1 MLLDATAVLLGVGL
15 AVAGFIVVIVVS
27 ATVLR
32 LIGFVL
38 GDGEATSVDEEPDDG
53 ASSVDE
59 QPDEGA
65 DPAGEGTGPETG
77 DAADHGAS
85 EAGDAEPHGAPD
97 PG

>member
-1 MLLDATAVLLGVGL
+1 MLLDSTAVLLGVGL

-38 GDGEATSVDEEPDDG
+38 GDGEATSVDEEPDEG
-53 ASSVDE
+53 ASSEDE
-59 QPDEGA
+59 RPDEGA
-65 DPAGEGTGPETG
+65 GPAGEATASEAG
-77 DAADHGAS
+77 DAADHGAP
-85 EAGDAEPHGAPD
+85 EAGDAEPHGGPD

>member
-38 GDGEATSVDEEPDDG
+38 GDGEVTSEDEPPEVDAHPSGDG
-53 ASSVDE
+53 
-59 QPDEGA
+59 
-65 DPAGEGTGPETG
+65 
-77 DAADHGAS
+77 GAS
-85 EAGDAEPHGAPD
+85 EPGDDASPGAAD
-97 PG
+97 SG